1 MECNHIVIREIVCF
15 DCVRLDLYRPYFC
28 ISHLTDV
35 KKMSAQNRNI
45 VIANIPY
52 ILSIIQ
58 WTDLTGL
65 EPTRNAVEMESVLN
79 ENMSVY
85 LFNLEGLIRLL
96 TLHWPHA
103 TVHSSVVALP

>member
-1 MECNHIVIREIVCF
+1 MECNHIGIREIVCF
-15 DCVRLDLYRPYFC
+15 DCVWLEFYRPYFC
-28 ISHLTDV
+28 ISHLTEV
-35 KKMSAQNRNI
+35 KEEMSAQNRDI
-45 VIANIPY
+45 VIAYIPY

-85 LFNLEGLIRLL
+85 LFNMEGLIRLL
-96 TLHWPHA
+96 TLH
-103 TVHSSVVALP
+103 